1 MKLTL
6 RVIALILLLSALV
19 SAFAACD
26 YISFPEDIN
35 GTHENGGSN
44 SAGGDESTNT
54 GSGNNGTNSGNN
66 NDGGNGTVEGYGS
79 NVSGQYGNIGTKPV
93 LSGNDPYKNVSQ
105 SEFYANYTPA
115 TSYEDAY
122 YRSQNGL
129 LSGTIS
135 YATGAPTLAQNRPM
149 QDGKFV
155 RNTREIYTLGGE
167 AYTILDSEGNAVMTI
182 YKCGAYIALEEVAAY
197 VYAYGTYPPN
207 HRTSKSTKPAN
218 SIFGKYLRVNH
229 SQFSGDTTKYPNEP
243 KLPNASGGGGSLQY
257 WEMDIGGSSYNNGT
271 KITRGAYR
279 IVYAKKDLNGN
290 GIYEYGELHVF
301 YTYNHYEDFQEYLNY
316 YGGWSDRFG
325 YETGGKVYG
334 KPSPYVNVYWGDL
347 LYGRVVAVIIP
358 YFDKKYI

>member
-207 HRTSKSTKPAN
+207 HSTSKSTKPAN

-271 KITRGAYR
+271 
-279 IVYAKKDLNGN
+279 
-290 GIYEYGELHVF
+290 
-301 YTYNHYEDFQEYLNY
+301 
-316 YGGWSDRFG
+316 
-325 YETGGKVYG
+325 
-334 KPSPYVNVYWGDL
+334 
-347 LYGRVVAVIIP
+347 
-358 YFDKKYI
+358 